1 MNVQTDFET
10 LIKILVLGDSNVG
23 KTNFITRYT
32 EKKFD
37 ENYVATLGID
47 FKTKNIQINNKTIKL
62 QIWDSVGQEK
72 YMSINRNLFMK
83 VQGILLVYDITDQ
96 NSFDHLDNW
105 MKRIKEVNEFMPLIL
120 VANKCDL
127 QDDRV
132 ISKDEG
138 NDYAIRKK
146 ITFIEASAYKD
157 INVDLAFKKLC
168 EEIMKRFEERAKK
181 FGDDIINDD
190 INNTERES
198 IFFLDKDNQKKNCLK
213 VCSC

>member
-72 YMSINRNLFMK
+72 
-83 VQGILLVYDITDQ
+83 
-96 NSFDHLDNW
+96 
-105 MKRIKEVNEFMPLIL
+105 
-120 VANKCDL
+120 
-127 QDDRV
+127 
-132 ISKDEG
+132 
-138 NDYAIRKK
+138 
-146 ITFIEASAYKD
+146 
-157 INVDLAFKKLC
+157 
-168 EEIMKRFEERAKK
+168 
-181 FGDDIINDD
+181 
-190 INNTERES
+190 
-198 IFFLDKDNQKKNCLK
+198 
-213 VCSC
+213 

>member
-10 LIKILVLGDSNVG
+10 LIKVLVLGDSNVG
-23 KTNFITRYT
+23 KTNFITQYT

-37 ENYVATLGID
+37 ENYVSTLGID
-47 FKTKNIQINNKTIKL
+47 FKTKNIQLNNKTIKL

-83 VQGILLVYDITDQ
+83 VQGILLIYDITDL
-96 NSFDHLDNW
+96 NSFEHLDNW

-127 QDDRV
+127 QDERV

-138 NDYAIRKK
+138 NDYAIRNK

-168 EEIMKRFEERAKK
+168 EEIMRRFEERAKN
-181 FGDDIINDD
+181 FGDDVINGE

-213 VCSC
+213 ICTC